1 MHVLITGGTGFIGSY
16 LVNTLLERGDT
27 VTIVSRRR
35 HTSATKG
42 IRYIVWS
49 DNTVDEI
56 EKCDAVVNLAG
67 SNLFDDR
74 WNDKVKK
81 EIISS
86 RIDTTRKMVEAIDA
100 AKSKPKVFVSGS
112 AIGIYGSRGDQI
124 LTETSPP
131 ADDFLA
137 TVCVKWEEEA
147 RKLHSP
153 DVRLVIARIGIV
165 QQKDDGALKKM
176 LLPFKLFGG
185 GPIGSGDQYYPW
197 IHMDDVIGSLIFA
210 IDNENVSGPINITA
224 PQPVTMSVFAKTLG
238 NVLSRPSWFPV
249 PEFVLRVAVGE
260 AAATIV
266 SSHRVVPKKLQEYGY
281 TFKFPELKSA
291 LVDILSD

>member
-16 LVNTLLERGDT
+16 LVNALLKRGDT
-27 VTIVSRRR
+27 VTIVTRSSR
-35 HTSATKG
+35 SSSKKG
-42 IRYIVWS
+42 IQYVGWN
-49 DNTVDEI
+49 DNLVDEA
-56 EKCDAVVNLAG
+56 EKSDVVVNLAG

-74 WNDKVKK
+74 WNDKVKQ

-86 RIDTTRKMVEAIDA
+86 RIDATRKMVDAINS

-112 AIGIYGSRGDQI
+112 AIGIYGSQGDQV
-124 LTETSPP
+124 LTEASPS

-137 TVCVKWEEEA
+137 TVCVKWEDEA
-147 RKLHSP
+147 RKLNSP
-153 DVRLVIARIGIV
+153 VVRLVIPRIGIV

-197 IHMDDVIGSLIFA
+197 IHMDDVVGSLLFA
-210 IDNENVSGPINITA
+210 IDTERVNGPINITA

-238 NVLSRPSWFPV
+238 EVMSRPSWFPV
-249 PEFVLRVAVGE
+249 PEFVLHVAVGE
-260 AAATIV
+260 AAASIV
-266 SSHRVVPKKLQEYGY
+266 SSHRVIPQKLEEFGY
-281 TFKFPELKSA
+281 TFKFPELKPA
-291 LVDILSD
+291 LIDILKS

>member
-42 IRYIVWS
+42 IRYIGWS
-49 DNTVDEI
+49 DNPVDEI
-56 EKCDAVVNLAG
+56 ERSDAVVNLAG

-81 EIISS
+81 EIVSS
-86 RIDTTRKMVEAIDA
+86 RIDATRNMVEAIDA

-197 IHMDDVIGSLIFA
+197 IHMDDVIGSLLFA

-260 AAATIV
+260 ASATIV

-281 TFKFPELKSA
+281 TFKFPELKPA